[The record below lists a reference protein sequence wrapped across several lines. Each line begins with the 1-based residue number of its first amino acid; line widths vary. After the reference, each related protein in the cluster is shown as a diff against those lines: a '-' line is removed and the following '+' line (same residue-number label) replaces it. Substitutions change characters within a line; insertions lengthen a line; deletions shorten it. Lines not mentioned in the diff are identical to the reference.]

1 MLPTVFASFT
11 NGEVAER
18 LVGSLLE
25 SGVAAE
31 DMSLIV
37 KNNHASLEDSNEALV
52 MVDSG
57 DAETIRFGHTG
68 IQTEGSYV
76 HESRIGGGISTSTP
90 DDDVSS
96 VEEMDDSQEAA
107 EEMSYPASAQ
117 SYSSQ
122 ERRDT
127 VQATNTGFFNTTKP
141 NQESLGLP
149 NVDKNAI
156 GDEISSVAIP
166 NLGIAIGDGALA
178 TSVMGA
184 GMADEVGGV
193 PAAHIQDYLE
203 DQGVPADLAFMLG
216 ADFEKGGAVV
226 AIATPPGGADY
237 DVIQQVLEDVG
248 ARNVQLIEATD

>member
-18 LVGSLLE
+18 LVGSLLQ
-25 SGVAAE
+25 SGVAPE

-37 KNNHASLEDSNEALV
+37 KNNHASLKDSNEALV

-57 DAETIRFGHTG
+57 DSETIGYGHTG
-68 IQTEGSYV
+68 FQTEGSYI
-76 HESRIGGGISTSTP
+76 HESRIGGGISTSTA
-90 DDDVSS
+90 DDDVSG
-96 VEEMDDSQEAA
+96 VEEMDDSQEAS
-107 EEMSYPASAQ
+107 EQMIYPASAQ

-127 VQATNTGFFNTTKP
+127 VEATNTGFFNTTKTTR
-141 NQESLGLP
+141 EGLGLAD
-149 NVDKNAI
+149 VDKNAI

-166 NLGIAIGDGALA
+166 HFGLAIGDGALA

-184 GMADEVGGV
+184 GMADEVGGI

-203 DQGVPADLAFMLG
+203 DQGVPADLAFMLS

-237 DVIQQVLEDVG
+237 DVIQQVLEEIG
-248 ARNVQLIEATD
+248 ARNVQLVEATD